1 MAGGAVLGGLAA
13 TWVYSKYGPIK
24 LVNNAPAVKNPATD
38 GFILPGTIGAN
49 GQPTKYGPLFY
60 SVSLPLLTAALTPMV
75 LKGEAGRKL
84 STGMLYGAAVLLI
97 QNVVNIVQT
106 QVTAPAGTGAY
117 VNGGRIRTIGAP
129 QSAISPTGAYPLM
142 QRSAFRGF

>member
-1 MAGGAVLGGLAA
+1 M
-13 TWVYSKYGPIK
+13 YSRFGPIK
-24 LVNNAPAVKNPATD
+24 LVNNAPVVKNAATD

-60 SVSLPLLTAALTPMV
+60 SVSLPLLTAALTPML

-106 QVTAPAGTGAY
+106 QVTAAPAATGAY
-117 VNGGRIRTIGAP
+117 VNGGRIRTLGAP
-129 QSAISPTGAYPLM
+129 QSAIAPMGANPLA